1 MPSAS
6 LVKEFENLIGKE
18 NVFTSEADRQSY
30 AYDAAVLPS
39 VVPGLVLRPT
49 STEQLG
55 ALIERCYA
63 NGLPMTIRGAG
74 TNLSGGTVPDA
85 DKSVVILTQ
94 GLNKIIEINEEDL
107 FAIVEPGVVT
117 AQFAAAV
124 RELLRDKLAAWA
136 DRGQVGR
143 TVRIMVLG
151 IPNVGKSTF
160 INKVAH
166 RKTARAEDR
175 PGVTR
180 SKQWVPVDSTL
191 ELLDTPGILW
201 PRFDD
206 PEVGKRLAFTGAIKD
221 DVVDMEELA
230 CYLMD
235 YLSRRYAPVLAERYK
250 IEVEPEDSGYD
261 LLEKAGRK
269 RGFLMRGAQVDTQRM
284 ARVLLDE
291 FRGGKLG
298 RFTLETVEDAQ

>member
-1 MPSAS
+1 MQVDNLSWFPGHMTKTRRMITAEIKNMDAVCEILDARIPLSSRNPDVDELTAGKPR
-6 LVKEFENLIGKE
+6 LVVLNRVDQADPGETRRWAAYFRGKG
-18 NVFTSEADRQSY
+18 Y
-30 AYDAAVLPS
+30 AVL
-39 VVPGLVLRPT
+39 
-49 STEQLG
+49 E
-55 ALIERCYA
+55 A
-63 NGLPMTIRGAG
+63 NAKGGAG
-74 TNLSGGTVPDA
+74 
-85 DKSVVILTQ
+85 
-94 GLNKIIEINEEDL
+94 
-107 FAIVEPGVVT
+107 T

-180 SKQWVPVDSTL
+180 SKQWVPVDSPL

-230 CYLMD
+230 CCLMD

-250 IEVEPEDSGYD
+250 IEVEPEDGGYD

>member
-1 MPSAS
+1 MQVDNLSWFPGHMTKTRRMITAEIKNMDAVCEILDARIPLSSRNPDVDELTAGKPR
-6 LVKEFENLIGKE
+6 LVVLNRLDQ
-18 NVFTSEADRQSY
+18 ADPGETRRWT
-30 AYDAAVLPS
+30 AYFREKGYAVL
-39 VVPGLVLRPT
+39 
-49 STEQLG
+49 E
-55 ALIERCYA
+55 A
-63 NGLPMTIRGAG
+63 NAKGGAG
-74 TNLSGGTVPDA
+74 
-85 DKSVVILTQ
+85 
-94 GLNKIIEINEEDL
+94 
-107 FAIVEPGVVT
+107 T

-230 CYLMD
+230 CCLMD